1 MLWRSLKTLWYMIKD
16 LDAEDE
22 VAKELGIKKSS
33 LKRQMNRLEAYYEGR
48 ESQKRTGLRRGEDYF
63 KAMQKVAERRTGQ
76 PILTHEIETNRIVK
90 FRNLL
95 DLIRYREPIAHISTI
110 YYAKGEDTP
119 WEMYIMVNSE
129 AV

>member
-1 MLWRSLKTLWYMIKD
+1 MLWRSLKTLWLMIKD

-48 ESQKRTGLRRGEDYF
+48 ESQKRSGLRRGEDYF

-90 FRNLL
+90 FRNLW
-95 DLIRYREPIAHISTI
+95 DLIRYRVPIAHISTI
-110 YYAKGEDTP
+110 YYAKGEDPP